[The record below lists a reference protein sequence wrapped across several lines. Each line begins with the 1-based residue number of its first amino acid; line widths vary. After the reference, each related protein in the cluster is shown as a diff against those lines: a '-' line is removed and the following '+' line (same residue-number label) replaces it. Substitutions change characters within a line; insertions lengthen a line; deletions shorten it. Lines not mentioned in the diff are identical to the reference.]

1 MAINYKKCSNC
12 GSTNVLGILYGMP
25 THEAFLKAEAGEIKL
40 GGCCI
45 TDSDPEYYCK
55 DCEHEWDKQQAI
67 DYAYNQMELLIASV
81 GGYFG
86 GYYEVE
92 INLKSRELTWKHF
105 AGGNEESYRK
115 VFRNTT
121 ADKLIEELKLIDLLN
136 WKSEYVDPHILDGTQ
151 WSIEIV
157 RKGRNIK
164 KHGSNMYPDGW
175 ERFCEIIRKI
185 SGRKFE

>member
-92 INLKSRELTWKHF
+92 INL
-105 AGGNEESYRK
+105 
-115 VFRNTT
+115 
-121 ADKLIEELKLIDLLN
+121 
-136 WKSEYVDPHILDGTQ
+136 
-151 WSIEIV
+151 
-157 RKGRNIK
+157 
-164 KHGSNMYPDGW
+164 
-175 ERFCEIIRKI
+175 
-185 SGRKFE
+185 

>member
-1 MAINYKKCSNC
+1 MAINYKLCPNC

-25 THEAFLKAEAGEIKL
+25 THEAFLKAEAGEMKL

-45 TDSDPEYYCK
+45 TDCDPEYYCK
-55 DCEHEWDKQQAI
+55 ECEHEWDKKQSI
-67 DYAYNQMELLIASV
+67 DYAYNQIETIIASV

-86 GYYEVE
+86 GYFEVE

-105 AGGNEESYRK
+105 GGGNEESYIK
-115 VFRNTT
+115 VIRSTT
-121 ADKLIEELKLIDLLN
+121 AEKILKELKVIDLLN
-136 WKSEYVDPHILDGTQ
+136 WKSEYVDQYILDGTQ

-164 KHGSNMYPDGW
+164 KHGSNMYPKEWDA
-175 ERFCEIIRKI
+175 FCKLMKNT
-185 SGRKFE
+185 SGKKFG

>member
-25 THEAFLKAEAGEIKL
+25 THDAFLKAEAGEIKL

-67 DYAYNQMELLIASV
+67 DYSYNQMELLIASV

-105 AGGNEESYRK
+105 GGGNEESVCQGSAYNIAG
-115 VFRNTT
+115 VNPV
-121 ADKLIEELKLIDLLN
+121 
-136 WKSEYVDPHILDGTQ
+136 WKGLAIHQYLVLG
-151 WSIEIV
+151 
-157 RKGRNIK
+157 
-164 KHGSNMYPDGW
+164 
-175 ERFCEIIRKI
+175 
-185 SGRKFE
+185 

>member
-1 MAINYKKCSNC
+1 MAINYKKCPNC

-45 TDSDPEYYCK
+45 TGSDPEYYCK
-55 DCEHEWDKQQAI
+55 DCEHEWDKQQSI
-67 DYAYNQMELLIASV
+67 DYAYNQMELLITSV

-92 INLKSRELTWKHF
+92 INLISRELTWKHSG
-105 AGGNEESYRK
+105 GGNEETYRK
-115 VFRNTT
+115 VLRNTT
-121 ADKLIEELKLIDLLN
+121 TDKLIEELKLIELLN
-136 WKSEYVDPHILDGTQ
+136 WKSVYVDPHILDGTQ